1 MRTPVNRPFVS
12 TSIVTIVVLLAH
24 TSAMAREQHPG
35 KQIFERWCTACHM
48 DSPFAA
54 GTIQLK
60 QIRGADRAVIEQ
72 RKDLTE
78 PYLRSLVRE
87 GFAGMP
93 KFRRTEISNTELDAL
108 IEYLVQP

>member
-1 MRTPVNRPFVS
+1 MRTPVNRSCVS
-12 TSIVTIVVLLAH
+12 VTIVTIIVLFAQ
-24 TSAMAREQHPG
+24 TSVMAREQHNG
-35 KQIFERWCTACHM
+35 KQIFEHWCTACHM

-60 QIRGADRAVIEQ
+60 QTRGADRAVIEQ

-78 PYLRSLVRE
+78 PYLRSLVRQ